1 MHESFDTVVVGA
13 GIAGLGVA
21 SILASEAG
29 EKVLVLDRYDR
40 PGGRLMSFPNT
51 PGEGWKVDIGLHM
64 TELGDASSIH
74 ALNERVG
81 VEVTW
86 GPFSETVQFY
96 HQGGFRNIAELVPMS
111 GDERRAFG
119 SSLRLIAEM
128 EDSEISAWDDRSL
141 AEWLAENVPSEAV
154 RDLFT
159 DMGMIMTTI
168 PEAIDMAA
176 GEVLYIGRDN
186 LRKKSQLLT
195 SSYPIGGM
203 EAFTRGLV
211 KVIEDN
217 WGRVEVGRE
226 VADVVISGG
235 KAAGVRVTRSGGKG
249 PYPTFYAMHELQEIR
264 AGRVVCALP
273 IYQLPAI
280 IDFAP
285 ATSPMPSWWT
295 KRIGDIMH
303 EVTCLV
309 GLMLG
314 LSEPVT
320 DKPCFFSAL
329 RTPHAGLPFQA
340 FPASNF
346 DPGVAPA
353 GKQLLHTDVVCEYPE
368 ASDPFERRRIL
379 DALWRDLAEMFPG
392 IEDAVEWKVPYYVVG
407 CDGLA
412 RKPGLVGDFK
422 PKLQA
427 PGVDNLF
434 FAGDTYIG
442 RGLAMN
448 GAALSAMQCADLIL
462 GRT

>member
-1 MHESFDTVVVGA
+1 MRGA
-13 GIAGLGVA
+13 ITA
-21 SILASEAG
+21 
-29 EKVLVLDRYDR
+29 
-40 PGGRLMSFPNT
+40 P
-51 PGEGWKVDIGLHM
+51 
-64 TELGDASSIH
+64 
-74 ALNERVG
+74 
-81 VEVTW
+81 
-86 GPFSETVQFY
+86 
-96 HQGGFRNIAELVPMS
+96 
-111 GDERRAFG
+111 
-119 SSLRLIAEM
+119 
-128 EDSEISAWDDRSL
+128 
-141 AEWLAENVPSEAV
+141 AV

-211 KVIEDN
+211 EVIEDN
-217 WGRVEVGRE
+217 WGRVETGRE
-226 VADVVISGG
+226 VTEVMFHGN
-235 KAAGVRVTRSGGKG
+235 RVTGVKALKQEHGGL
-249 PYPTFYAMHELQEIR
+249 YPGHYAMPEPEEIE
-264 AGRVVCALP
+264 AGKVVCALP

-295 KRIGDIMH
+295 KRISDIMH

-309 GLMLG
+309 GFMLG

-329 RTPHAGLPFQA
+329 RTLNAGLPFQA

-379 DALWRDLAEMFPG
+379 EHLWKDLLGMFPG
-392 IEDAVEWKVPYYVVG
+392 IEDAVEWKIPYYVVG

-412 RKPGLVGDFK
+412 RRPGLVGDFK

-427 PGVDNLF
+427 PGFENLF

-448 GAALSAMQCADLIL
+448 GAALSAMCCADLIF
-462 GRT
+462 GRMG